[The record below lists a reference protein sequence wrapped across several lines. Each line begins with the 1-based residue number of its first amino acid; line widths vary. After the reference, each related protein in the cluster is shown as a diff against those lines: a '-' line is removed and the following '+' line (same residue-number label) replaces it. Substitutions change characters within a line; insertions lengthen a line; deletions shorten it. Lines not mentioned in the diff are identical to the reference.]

1 MRASGKDDGL
11 QYTLGHVTSKDGTT
25 LGFRQLGVGP
35 AVILLHGGMQASQN
49 LMQLAQSLSTAFTLY
64 VPDRR
69 GRGLSGPHGSNYG
82 LDREVEDLDALVLR
96 SGATQVFAL
105 SSGALVALRAALLSP
120 AIRQLAVYEPPFPLS
135 GATSLTGWVERYAA
149 EVARG
154 DLAAAMVSVIRG
166 TADPNL
172 MSVLPRFLFE
182 PMLRF
187 ALPKQARRV
196 QPPDVALAAL
206 IPTLHY
212 DVQLIPAFE
221 GKLQDYQRLQT
232 DVLLLGGS
240 QSRDYLRAAVD
251 ALERVLP
258 RVRRVELAG
267 LGHLAADNTG
277 RPERVAAA
285 LRGFFAPSSVPLN
298 RVEIPRR

>member
-1 MRASGKDDGL
+1 MIGC
-11 QYTLGHVTSKDGTT
+11 
-25 LGFRQLGVGP
+25 
-35 AVILLHGGMQASQN
+35 
-49 LMQLAQSLSTAFTLY
+49 STRWDT
-64 VPDRR
+64 
-69 GRGLSGPHGSNYG
+69 
-82 LDREVEDLDALVLR
+82 
-96 SGATQVFAL
+96 
-105 SSGALVALRAALLSP
+105 
-120 AIRQLAVYEPPFPLS
+120 IRQLAVYEPPFPVP
-135 GATSLTGWVERYAA
+135 GATSPMAWVERYEA

-166 TADPNL
+166 AADPNL
-172 MSVLPRFLFE
+172 MSVLPRLLFE
-182 PMLRF
+182 PVLRF

-221 GKLQDYQRLQT
+221 GKLQDYQRLRT

-240 QSRDYLRAAVD
+240 QSRDYLRAGVD

-258 RVRRVELAG
+258 RVRRAEFAG
-267 LGHLAADNTG
+267 LGHLAADDMG

-285 LRGFFAPSSVPLN
+285 LRGFFVPPSVPLN
-298 RVEIPRR
+298 RVEIPHQ